1 MTTRPVAIANAGGP
15 APAQLRSAEELCA
28 AVALASA
35 VFLGASLFKGAWLID
50 WRGFAIPYDFVS
62 VLAAGR
68 LALEGHPA
76 AAYDWTIHKQAEVEA
91 LGHGFDLYISWSYP
105 PPFFFVSTVLA
116 RLPYFAAFAIWMGVT
131 WPVFALTLRRIV
143 GHRLGFL
150 LAAAFPATLLNVA
163 VGQNGFFTAALIG
176 GTLLLLERRPA
187 LAGLCLGILVYK
199 PQFGLLF
206 PLVLAVAGYWRTFLT
221 AAGVGIA
228 LALAS
233 WVAFGTEAWVA
244 FFHATP
250 LNAKAVLS
258 DGLADFGKLQSLF
271 GLVRVLGGGETTAW
285 LYQIT
290 AALVSAVGVI
300 IIWRRSMPFELKAA
314 ALSLGTLFITPYVFA
329 YDLTIL
335 ALPTAFLICL
345 GLRTGFWPGEP
356 AALVGAAACVLLF
369 PLAALPSG
377 LLAMVVTAALILR
390 RASVGEL
397 APNYVAKSAPG
408 LDPGTR

>member
-1 MTTRPVAIANAGGP
+1 
-15 APAQLRSAEELCA
+15 
-28 AVALASA
+28 
-35 VFLGASLFKGAWLID
+35 
-50 WRGFAIPYDFVS
+50 
-62 VLAAGR
+62 
-68 LALEGHPA
+68 
-76 AAYDWTIHKQAEVEA
+76 
-91 LGHGFDLYISWSYP
+91 
-105 PPFFFVSTVLA
+105 
-116 RLPYFAAFAIWMGVT
+116 
-131 WPVFALTLRRIV
+131 
-143 GHRLGFL
+143 
-150 LAAAFPATLLNVA
+150 
-163 VGQNGFFTAALIG
+163 
-176 GTLLLLERRPA
+176 LLLLERRPV

-244 FFHATP
+244 FFQATP

-290 AALVSAVGVI
+290 TALVSALGVM
-300 IIWRRSMPFELKAA
+300 IIWRRPVPFELKAA
-314 ALSLGTLFITPYVFA
+314 ALALGTLFITPYVFA

-356 AALVGAAACVLLF
+356 AALVGAAACILLF

-377 LLAMVVTAALILR
+377 LLAMVVAAALILR
-390 RASVGEL
+390 RVSVGEL

-408 LDPGTR
+408 LEPGTR